1 MDAAKGM
8 VAWAKDNLNQ
18 SGLSDRPVRFIVDD
32 VMKFV
37 LREQRRSRTY
47 HGILM
52 DPPSYGRGPG
62 GEIWKLEDNV
72 YDLITLTE
80 QVLSDDP
87 LFFAINSYTEGLS
100 PAVMEYIVKTTL
112 CPVKGGYTHCDGR
125 DAPRCGCPYPPPA
138 RCRFRAAKWR

>member
-1 MDAAKGM
+1 MLPPVTWLTAPAAGSLTT
-8 VAWAKDNLNQ
+8 ASSSY
-18 SGLSDRPVRFIVDD
+18 SGKSAAAAG
-32 VMKFV
+32 
-37 LREQRRSRTY
+37 TT
-47 HGILM
+47 
-52 DPPSYGRGPG
+52 PSSWTGPG

-112 CPVKGGYTHCDGR
+112 CPIQGGHTHCDEIGLPVS
-125 DAPRCGCPYPPPA
+125 ATGGVVPCGA
-138 RCRFRAAKWR
+138 TAIWEK